1 MLQSFLEEVNKIP
14 MGRDKQTKCRA
25 ETEGKTIHGLP
36 PTWGS
41 IPKSV
46 TKHRHYCGCQQVIA
60 ERSLKS
66 HQHTLIVRDFN
77 TPLLTFNR
85 LSWKQSQQRIMKV
98 TGYDHVNLT
107 DIYRTFYPSTKQCT
121 LFSAPH
127 GSFSKTDNIVSH
139 KASLCQQ
146 IKKIEIIPYII
157 LDHHG
162 LKLDF
167 NKKRN
172 SRKPTNSWKLNN
184 FLLGDHWDRKK

>member
-1 MLQSFLEEVNKIP
+1 
-14 MGRDKQTKCRA
+14 
-25 ETEGKTIHGLP
+25 
-36 PTWGS
+36 
-41 IPKSV
+41 
-46 TKHRHYCGCQQVIA
+46 
-60 ERSLKS
+60 
-66 HQHTLIVRDFN
+66 
-77 TPLLTFNR
+77 
-85 LSWKQSQQRIMKV
+85 MKV

-127 GSFSKTDNIVSH
+127 GSFSKTDNIVIH

-146 IKKIEIIPYII
+146 IKNIEIIPYII